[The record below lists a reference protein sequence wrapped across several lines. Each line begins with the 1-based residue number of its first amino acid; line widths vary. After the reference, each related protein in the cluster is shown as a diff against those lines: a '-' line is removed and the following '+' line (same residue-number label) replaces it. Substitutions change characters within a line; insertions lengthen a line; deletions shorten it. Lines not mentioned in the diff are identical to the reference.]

1 MFHVSKL
8 RTTVAIL
15 AAASSVAVA
24 TGPITTAATAAD
36 NEGAPLD
43 HKSLCESLQNSYNDL
58 LLIASVNMQ
67 EGNRSAGIQAQRD
80 AKSVRDQAYNEK
92 CGWAARVVVPQ
103 KPGVNKPAQ
112 TVRANATR

>member
-8 RTTVAIL
+8 RTAVAVL

-24 TGPITTAATAAD
+24 TGPITTAASAAD
-36 NEGAPLD
+36 NQGAPTD
-43 HKSLCESLQNSYNDL
+43 HQSLCDSLQNSYNDL

-80 AKSVRDQAYNEK
+80 AKTVRDQAYNEK
-92 CGWAARVVVPQ
+92 CGWAARVVVP
-103 KPGVNKPAQ
+103 KKLGASKPAH